1 MNNHEKK
8 NSHRVLLN
16 AICAAV
22 IAVATYFAV
31 TLVII
36 PNSNYNAAVKL
47 MEKGKYEEAIAAF
60 KALDEYKDI
69 AEQITACETEIA
81 DSKYNAAVELM
92 ESGEYEEA
100 ITAFKELDG
109 YKDSAERITAC
120 EAETADSKYNAAVE
134 LMESGNYEEAIAAF
148 EALDGYK
155 DSTDKIQECNYEIAI
170 DLKNAGSYEEAIA
183 VLEEL
188 GEYKD
193 SASLLRVCER
203 LNAKIGDYIYFGSYE
218 QDNNAANG
226 KEDIEWLVLDKQD
239 NKIFVISKYALD
251 AKPYNKEWENIT
263 WENCTLRSWLNN
275 DFYNAAF
282 NEEDKLAI
290 IQAEVPAGKNPEHG
304 TNPGNST
311 TDNVFLLSITEAK
324 KYFSSDSSRQCVPT
338 DYAVAQDANTS
349 SDYTVG
355 GKAVCPWWLRSP
367 GDSQYYPAYIDFT
380 GAVNSRRVSVFHY
393 DDFLD
398 LRYDCVR
405 PALWINVGA

>member
-69 AEQITACETEIA
+69 AEQITACETEIT

-148 EALDGYK
+148 EALDGYE
-155 DSTDKIQECNYEIAI
+155 DSTDRIQECNYEIAV
-170 DLKNAGSYEEAIA
+170 DLKNSGSYEEAIA
-183 VLEEL
+183 AFEEL

-218 QDNNAANG
+218 QDNNATNG
-226 KEDIEWLVLDKQD
+226 KEDIEWLGLDKQD

-251 AKPYNKEWENIT
+251 AKSYNKEWENIT

-282 NEEDKLAI
+282 NEKDKLAI
-290 IQAEVPAGKNPEHG
+290 IQAEVPASKNPEHG

-311 TDNVFLLSITEAK
+311 TDNVFLLSIDEAN
-324 KYFSSDSSRQCVPT
+324 KYFLSNSDRQCAAS
-338 DYAVAQDANTS
+338 DYAIAQGAWIS
-349 SDYTVG
+349 STYTVD
-355 GKAVCPWWLRSP
+355 GKAACWWRLRSP
-367 GDSQYYPAYIDFT
+367 GRYQRNAADVLSD
-380 GAVNSRRVSVFHY
+380 GSVFPDGSCVHF
-393 DDFLD
+393 DSI
-398 LRYDCVR
+398 CVR
-405 PALWINVGA
+405 PALWINFEAYAAQ